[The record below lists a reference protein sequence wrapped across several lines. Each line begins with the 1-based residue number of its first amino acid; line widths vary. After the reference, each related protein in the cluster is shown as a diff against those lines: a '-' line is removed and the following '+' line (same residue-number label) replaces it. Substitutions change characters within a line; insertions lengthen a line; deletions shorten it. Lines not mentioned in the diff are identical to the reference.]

1 MSEVLGDP
9 FGTGD
14 DCPIP
19 HTERTDGPPGIL
31 RPSSAYIDWVLQHG
45 VPNAPVPQTL
55 EQPDNQ
61 GEA

>member
-1 MSEVLGDP
+1 VSEVLGDP

-14 DCPIP
+14 YCPIP
-19 HTERTDGPPGIL
+19 LPLRTDGPPGIL
-31 RPSSAYIDWVLQHG
+31 RPSSDYIDWALQHEI
-45 VPNAPVPQTL
+45 PDAPAPQTL